1 MTVNEI
7 MQQAEKKMTTSID
20 VLHRELGAIRTGR
33 ASAAIIEHVR
43 VDYGGTLTPIHHLAN
58 VSVPDAR
65 YLLIQPWDR
74 SMVSQVEK
82 AIMKSDLGL
91 TPSNDGQ
98 VIRLSIP
105 PLSQE
110 RRIEL
115 TKMVHKRVE
124 EDKVAIR
131 NLRRDAQEH
140 IKKLERQG
148 IEILACTTCL
158 EYFNLTDKLLV
169 GKPTTMLKSI
179 ESMFRYEIVSL

>member
-1 MTVNEI
+1 MTVPEI
-7 MQQAEKKMTTSID
+7 MQQTEKKMTVSID

-43 VDYGGTLTPIHHLAN
+43 VDYAGTPTPIHHLAN

-65 YLLIQPWDR
+65 QILIQPWDR

-82 AIMKSDLGL
+82 ALMKSDLGL
-91 TPSNDGQ
+91 TPSSDGQ
-98 VIRLSIP
+98 VIRLNIP

-110 RRIEL
+110 RRIDL

-140 IKKLERQG
+140 IKKLEKDKELSQDECKRAQDQ
-148 IEILACTTCL
+148 LQK
-158 EYFNLTDKLLV
+158 LTDAYTAKADKL
-169 GKPTTMLKSI
+169 GKDKEQELLSG
-179 ESMFRYEIVSL
+179 

>member
-1 MTVNEI
+1 MTVPEI
-7 MQQAEKKMTTSID
+7 MQQTEKKMTASID

-43 VDYGGTLTPIHHLAN
+43 VDYAGTPTPIHHLAN

-65 YLLIQPWDR
+65 SILIQPWDR
-74 SMVSQVEK
+74 SMVGHVEK

-91 TPSNDGQ
+91 TPSSDGQ

-110 RRIEL
+110 RRVDL

-124 EDKVAIR
+124 EDKIAIR

-140 IKKLERQG
+140 IKKLEKDKELSQDECKRAQDQ
-148 IEILACTTCL
+148 LQK
-158 EYFNLTDKLLV
+158 LTDAYTAKADKL
-169 GKPTTMLKSI
+169 GKDKEQELLSG
-179 ESMFRYEIVSL
+179 

>member
-1 MTVNEI
+1 MTVPEI
-7 MQQAEKKMTTSID
+7 MQLAEKKMTTSID

-43 VDYGGTLTPIHHLAN
+43 VDYAGTPTPIHHLAN

-65 YLLIQPWDR
+65 QILIQPWDR
-74 SMVSQVEK
+74 SMVGHVEK

-91 TPSNDGQ
+91 TPSSDGQ

-110 RRIEL
+110 RRVDL

-124 EDKVAIR
+124 EDKIAIR
-131 NLRRDAQEH
+131 NLRREALEH
-140 IKKLERQG
+140 IKKLEKDKELSQDECKRAQDS
-148 IEILACTTCL
+148 LQK
-158 EYFNLTDKLLV
+158 LTDAYTAKADKL
-169 GKPTTMLKSI
+169 GKDKEQELLSG
-179 ESMFRYEIVSL
+179 

>member
-1 MTVNEI
+1 MTVIEI
-7 MQQAEKKMTTSID
+7 LQLAEKKMTTSID

-43 VDYGGTLTPIHHLAN
+43 VDYAGTPTPIHHLAN

-65 YLLIQPWDR
+65 QILIQPWDR
-74 SMVSQVEK
+74 SMMGQVEK
-82 AIMKSDLGL
+82 ALMKSDLGL

-110 RRIEL
+110 RRVDL

-140 IKKLERQG
+140 IKKLEKDKELSQDECKRAQDQ
-148 IEILACTTCL
+148 LQK
-158 EYFNLTDKLLV
+158 LTDAYTAKADKL
-169 GKPTTMLKSI
+169 GKDKEQELLSG
-179 ESMFRYEIVSL
+179 

>member
-1 MTVNEI
+1 MTVAEI
-7 MQQAEKKMTTSID
+7 MHQTEKKMATSID

-43 VDYGGTLTPIHHLAN
+43 VDYAGTPTPIHHLAN

-65 YLLIQPWDR
+65 QILIQPWDR
-74 SMVSQVEK
+74 TMVSQVEK

-91 TPSNDGQ
+91 TPSSDGQ
-98 VIRLSIP
+98 VIRLIIP

-110 RRIEL
+110 RRLDL

-131 NLRRDAQEH
+131 NLRRDALEN
-140 IKKLERQG
+140 IKKLEKDKELSQDESKRSLDSLQK
-148 IEILACTTCL
+148 
-158 EYFNLTDKLLV
+158 LTDVYTAKADKL
-169 GKPTTMLKSI
+169 GKDKELELLSG
-179 ESMFRYEIVSL
+179 

>member
-1 MTVNEI
+1 MTVPEI
-7 MQQAEKKMTTSID
+7 MQQTEKKMTVSID

-43 VDYGGTLTPIHHLAN
+43 VDYAGTPTPIHHLAN

-65 YLLIQPWDR
+65 QILIQPWDR

-82 AIMKSDLGL
+82 ALMKSDLGL
-91 TPSNDGQ
+91 TPSSDGQ
-98 VIRLSIP
+98 VIRLNIP

-110 RRIEL
+110 RRIDL

-124 EDKVAIR
+124 EDKVSIR

-140 IKKLERQG
+140 IKKLEKDKELSQDECKRAQDQ
-148 IEILACTTCL
+148 LQK
-158 EYFNLTDKLLV
+158 LTDAYTAKADKL
-169 GKPTTMLKSI
+169 GKDKEQELLSG
-179 ESMFRYEIVSL
+179 

>member
-1 MTVNEI
+1 MSVAEI
-7 MQQAEKKMTTSID
+7 MQLAEKKMAVSID
-20 VLHRELGAIRTGR
+20 VLHRELSAIRTGR

-43 VDYGGTLTPIHHLAN
+43 VDYAGTPTPIHHLAN

-65 YLLIQPWDR
+65 TVLIQPWDR
-74 SMVSQVEK
+74 SMVGHVEK
-82 AIMKSDLGL
+82 ALMKSDLGL
-91 TPSNDGQ
+91 TPSSDGQ

-110 RRIEL
+110 RRVDL

-140 IKKLERQG
+140 IKKLEKDKELSQDECKRAQDQ
-148 IEILACTTCL
+148 LQK
-158 EYFNLTDKLLV
+158 LTDAYTAKADKL
-169 GKPTTMLKSI
+169 GKDKELELLSG
-179 ESMFRYEIVSL
+179 

>member
-1 MTVNEI
+1 MTINEI
-7 MQQAEKKMTTSID
+7 MQQLEKKMTTSID

-43 VDYGGTLTPIHHLAN
+43 VDYGGTLMPIPHLAN

-65 YLLIQPWDR
+65 QIVIQPWDR
-74 SMVSQVEK
+74 SMVGQVEK
-82 AIMKSDLGL
+82 ALLKSDLGI
-91 TPSNDGQ
+91 TPTSDGQ
-98 VIRLSIP
+98 VIRLVIP

-131 NLRRDAQEH
+131 NLRRDGLEH
-140 IKKLERQG
+140 VKKLEKDK
-148 IEILACTTCL
+148 EISQDESKRALDSL
-158 EYFNLTDKLLV
+158 QKLTDIYTARADKL
-169 GKPTTMLKSI
+169 GKDKEQELLSG
-179 ESMFRYEIVSL
+179 